1 MRLLTYIRNTPF
13 FQLSEQQ
20 AASVLPGS
28 LLIFSLVFLLVL
40 AFFSLV
46 GSLDTKGSLI
56 GSVNLT

>member
-28 LLIFSLVFLLVL
+28 LLIFSFVFLLVL
-40 AFFSLV
+40 AFFSLL
-46 GSLDTKGSLI
+46 LDLLILKGVCLAR
-56 GSVNLT
+56 LT